1 MEFYKTQETSN
12 ENMVTHIWQDSDN
25 SLHGICVN
33 KNVSIED
40 AYNMMIN
47 YVEPEQNE
55 VIEGHS

>member
-12 ENMVTHIWQDSDN
+12 ENMVTHIWIDTDN
-25 SLHGICVN
+25 TLHGICVD

-47 YVEPEQNE
+47 YVEPVINE
-55 VIEGHS
+55 VVEGLS